1 MKLLLIFIY
10 LITSNIS
17 YALEKPNIKNLVL
30 SKNPKI
36 YEEVVF
42 KDSNDYDVN
51 LDDFKGKLLILNFW
65 ATWCAP
71 CREEMPSLDDLQ
83 SNSNFDNL
91 KIFPINIGQEN
102 LSKSDAFFKEIGI
115 QNLEIYFD
123 APITL
128 AKKFS
133 LRGVPTTILFN
144 KKGEEFGRIM
154 GTIDFNNLE
163 FINWLKTFAY
173 LGLDSKEPVTVG
185 SSKVAP
191 RDVLAAVLPNPAKLG
206 HLMHGKTCAGT
217 WVKGTLDG
225 VSRELY
231 LYHVADNETTMREWG
246 AQAVLWQTAVCPVV
260 ALELLATGVWAGTGV
275 KGPDAFDSVPF
286 LNLLGEYGTHHGMVE
301 LGSGLWPSPRPAS
314 KPSWDRPVQRPSVRL
329 R

>member
-10 LITSNIS
+10 LITSNIG
-17 YALEKPNIKNLVL
+17 YALEKPNLKNLVL

-71 CREEMPSLDDLQ
+71 CRKEMPSLDGLQ

-102 LSKSDAFFKEIGI
+102 FSKSDSFFKELGI

-154 GTIDFNNLE
+154 GSIDFNNLE
-163 FINWLKTFAY
+163 FINWLKQY
-173 LGLDSKEPVTVG
+173 D
-185 SSKVAP
+185 
-191 RDVLAAVLPNPAKLG
+191 
-206 HLMHGKTCAGT
+206 
-217 WVKGTLDG
+217 
-225 VSRELY
+225 
-231 LYHVADNETTMREWG
+231 
-246 AQAVLWQTAVCPVV
+246 
-260 ALELLATGVWAGTGV
+260 
-275 KGPDAFDSVPF
+275 
-286 LNLLGEYGTHHGMVE
+286 
-301 LGSGLWPSPRPAS
+301 
-314 KPSWDRPVQRPSVRL
+314 
-329 R
+329 

>member
-10 LITSNIS
+10 LITSNTS

-42 KDSNDYDVN
+42 KDSNNYDVN

-71 CREEMPSLDDLQ
+71 CREEMPSLDDLK

-91 KIFPINIGQEN
+91 KVFPINIGQEN
-102 LSKSDAFFKEIGI
+102 FSKSDAFFKELDI

-154 GTIDFNNLE
+154 GSIDFNNLE
-163 FINWLKTFAY
+163 FINWLKQY
-173 LGLDSKEPVTVG
+173 D
-185 SSKVAP
+185 
-191 RDVLAAVLPNPAKLG
+191 
-206 HLMHGKTCAGT
+206 
-217 WVKGTLDG
+217 
-225 VSRELY
+225 
-231 LYHVADNETTMREWG
+231 
-246 AQAVLWQTAVCPVV
+246 
-260 ALELLATGVWAGTGV
+260 
-275 KGPDAFDSVPF
+275 
-286 LNLLGEYGTHHGMVE
+286 
-301 LGSGLWPSPRPAS
+301 
-314 KPSWDRPVQRPSVRL
+314 
-329 R
+329 

>member
-17 YALEKPNIKNLVL
+17 YALEEPNIKNLVL

-42 KDSNDYDVN
+42 KDSNDYDVS

-102 LSKSDAFFKEIGI
+102 FSKSDSFFKELGI
-115 QNLEIYFD
+115 QNLEMYFD

-154 GTIDFNNLE
+154 GSIDFNNLE
-163 FINWLKTFAY
+163 FINWLKQY
-173 LGLDSKEPVTVG
+173 
-185 SSKVAP
+185 
-191 RDVLAAVLPNPAKLG
+191 N
-206 HLMHGKTCAGT
+206 
-217 WVKGTLDG
+217 
-225 VSRELY
+225 
-231 LYHVADNETTMREWG
+231 
-246 AQAVLWQTAVCPVV
+246 
-260 ALELLATGVWAGTGV
+260 
-275 KGPDAFDSVPF
+275 
-286 LNLLGEYGTHHGMVE
+286 
-301 LGSGLWPSPRPAS
+301 
-314 KPSWDRPVQRPSVRL
+314 
-329 R
+329 

>member
-10 LITSNIS
+10 LITSNTS

-30 SKNPKI
+30 SKNTKI
-36 YEEVVF
+36 YEGVVF

-83 SNSNFDNL
+83 LNSNFDNL

-102 LSKSDAFFKEIGI
+102 FSKSDSFFKELNI

-154 GTIDFNNLE
+154 GSIDFNNLD
-163 FINWLKTFAY
+163 FINWLKQY
-173 LGLDSKEPVTVG
+173 D
-185 SSKVAP
+185 
-191 RDVLAAVLPNPAKLG
+191 
-206 HLMHGKTCAGT
+206 
-217 WVKGTLDG
+217 
-225 VSRELY
+225 
-231 LYHVADNETTMREWG
+231 
-246 AQAVLWQTAVCPVV
+246 
-260 ALELLATGVWAGTGV
+260 
-275 KGPDAFDSVPF
+275 
-286 LNLLGEYGTHHGMVE
+286 
-301 LGSGLWPSPRPAS
+301 
-314 KPSWDRPVQRPSVRL
+314 
-329 R
+329 